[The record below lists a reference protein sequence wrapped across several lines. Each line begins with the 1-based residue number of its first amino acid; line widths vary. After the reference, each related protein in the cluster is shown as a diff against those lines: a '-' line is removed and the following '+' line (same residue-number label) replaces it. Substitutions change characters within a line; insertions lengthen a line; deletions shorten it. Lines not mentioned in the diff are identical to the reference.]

1 MKKII
6 TASAVILLAAV
17 ISGCSLFS
25 DSGRNLPVPAKTPPV
40 SEETSKAD
48 LTVYEV
54 TDDFLKIKPLH
65 IQVKTKG
72 DLHLSALRETI
83 ARDRKKK
90 YPICPENLTA
100 LSVTVKD
107 GMAVADFSKELSNLE
122 NSATT
127 EELFTALIVNTLT
140 EFPDVKE
147 VRFLQEGAPVTKLSG
162 HSDMTRTLTRNEL
175 IIRK

>member
-6 TASAVILLAAV
+6 TASAVILLAAF

-25 DSGRNLPVPAKTPPV
+25 DSVRKPPVPAKTSPTL
-40 SEETSKAD
+40 EETAKTD
-48 LTVYEV
+48 MTIYEV
-54 TDDFLKIKPLH
+54 TDDFLKIKPVP
-65 IQVKTKG
+65 IQVKTKE

-83 ARDRKKK
+83 SHDRRKE
-90 YPICPENLTA
+90 YPICPENLA
-100 LSVTVKD
+100 VLSVTVKD
-107 GMAVADFSKELSNLE
+107 GLAVVDFSKELSNLE

-127 EELFTALIVNTLT
+127 EELFTSLIVNTLT

>member
-6 TASAVILLAAV
+6 TASAVILLAAF
-17 ISGCSLFS
+17 ISGCSFFS
-25 DSGRNLPVPAKTPPV
+25 DSGRNSPVPAKMPPA

-65 IQVKTKG
+65 IQVKTKE

-83 ARDRKKK
+83 SHDRRKE
-90 YPICPENLTA
+90 YPICPENLA
-100 LSVTVKD
+100 VLSVTVKD
-107 GMAVADFSKELSNLE
+107 GLAVVDFSKELSNLE